1 MANLVGIEIDAFSVR
16 GAVVKTQFRRAQV
29 LRYIEIPLAT
39 FEDAALLDGAPAS
52 DGTSPVHAVGTA
64 TSRAVQEL
72 MRQAGAGA
80 DTVASL
86 SSADVSLRR
95 IELPAAVAKKL
106 DELLPFEVESLI
118 PFEADETLLDYQTIE
133 SGDLSKLRMLV
144 CAAPKDRIAER
155 LRVLSE
161 QGIDPVSLIPSAPS
175 LAGLTA
181 FLPAL
186 STGTQMILFVSYDA
200 TEVCILQKGR
210 PELARTIP
218 GGSRCLDTLLTHS
231 PSGEASFGEPTP
243 GTDAERYSRE
253 LRSTVTSYRMQ
264 GGADPERVWVTGSLD
279 ATGMTSRWI
288 AQALKREAEDLVLPD
303 VPSASGKGFEAL
315 DPVMKARFA
324 LPLALVGHTLG
335 RGRVIDLRKN
345 EFARKR
351 NVGFIRE
358 YAPLLGVA
366 ATTVFLAWGFSIYAH
381 YSVLQSRRE
390 ALEAELASVSET
402 YLGEQTHTVA
412 DARRLLEEGRANPDP
427 MPQWTALD
435 ALLEVSNAMPDDIIH
450 DVQRM
455 QIDLAQDRSEGHFEL
470 QGLVGTVD
478 ETERIRTALAGIE
491 CFQNLQHSGATTPA
505 ADGRRQYRLEADV
518 RCPNEVRGSDTSRR
532 RRRSD
537 GGAAA
542 TKQGGS

>member
-29 LRYIEIPLAT
+29 LRYIEVPLAA
-39 FEDAALLDGAPAS
+39 FEDAALLDAAPAMDGAP
-52 DGTSPVHAVGTA
+52 PVHAVGTA
-64 TSRAVQEL
+64 ASRAVQEL
-72 MRQAGAGA
+72 LRQAGAGA

-95 IELPAAVAKKL
+95 IELPAAVSKKL

-118 PFEADETLLDYQTIE
+118 PFEADETLLDYQAIE
-133 SGDLSKLRMLV
+133 SGDLTKLRMLV

-155 LRVLSE
+155 LRALGEV
-161 QGIDPVSLIPSAPS
+161 GIDPVSLIPSAPA

-181 FLPAL
+181 FIPSL
-186 STGTQMILFVSYDA
+186 STGTQMILFVSLDS

-218 GGSRCLDTLLTHS
+218 GGIRCLD
-231 PSGEASFGEPTP
+231 EVSFGEPTA
-243 GTDAERYSRE
+243 GTDAERFSRE

-264 GGADPERVWVTGSLD
+264 GGADPERVWVSGSLD
-279 ATGMTSRWI
+279 ATGMTSRWV

-303 VPSASGKGFEAL
+303 VPSANGKGFDAL
-315 DPVMKARFA
+315 DPAMKARFA
-324 LPLALVGHTLG
+324 LTLALVGHTLG
-335 RGRVIDLRKN
+335 KGRIIDLRKN

-351 NVGFIRE
+351 TVGFIRE
-358 YAPLLGVA
+358 FAPLLGVA
-366 ATTVFLAWGFSIYAH
+366 AATVFLSWGFSIYAH

-402 YLGEQTHTVA
+402 YLGESTRTVA

-435 ALLEVSNAMPDDIIH
+435 ALLEVSNAMPDDITH
-450 DVQRM
+450 DVQRL

-470 QGLVGTVD
+470 QGLVGSVD

-518 RCPNEVRGSDTSRR
+518 RCPNEVRGSDTNRR
-532 RRRSD
+532 RRRS

>member
-29 LRYIEIPLAT
+29 LRYIEIPLAA
-39 FEDAALLDGAPAS
+39 FEDAALLDAAPAS
-52 DGTSPVHAVGTA
+52 DGTPPVHAVGTA

-95 IELPAAVAKKL
+95 IELPAAAAKKL

-133 SGDLSKLRMLV
+133 SGDLTKLRMLV

-155 LRVLSE
+155 LRVLGE
-161 QGIDPVSLIPSAPS
+161 EGIDPVSLIPSAPA

-181 FLPAL
+181 FIPAL
-186 STGTQMILFVSYDA
+186 STGTQMILFVSHEA

-218 GGSRCLDTLLTHS
+218 GGIRCLD
-231 PSGEASFGEPTP
+231 EVSFGEPTP

-264 GGADPERVWVTGSLD
+264 GGADPERVWVSGSLD

-303 VPSASGKGFEAL
+303 VPSANGKGFDAL
-315 DPVMKARFA
+315 DPAVKARFA

-335 RGRVIDLRKN
+335 KGRVIDLRKN

-351 NVGFIRE
+351 NVGFLRE
-358 YAPLLGVA
+358 FAPLLGVA

-402 YLGEQTHTVA
+402 YLGEPTHTVA
-412 DARRLLEEGRANPDP
+412 DARRLLEEGRAHPDP

-435 ALLEVSNAMPDDIIH
+435 ALLEVSNAMPDDITH

-470 QGLVGTVD
+470 QGLVGSVD

-518 RCPNEVRGSDTSRR
+518 RCPNEVRGSDTNRR